1 VIKVCKSDYLEM
13 TMRIAVLDDYL
24 KVAQGLANWSS
35 LGADVKF
42 FHEFI
47 QPDQL
52 AKTLADFEVVV
63 AMRERSA
70 FPAAVIQSMPKLK
83 LLVTTGLRNNS
94 IDLDACR
101 QKGVVVCGSP
111 GDPKS
116 TGATAELAWALMLA
130 LFKKIP
136 QESANMTNGLWQ
148 TSMPPTIEGKRLG
161 LVGAGQLGKKV
172 AKVGQA
178 FGMEVVAWS
187 PNLTEE
193 RAAEAGV
200 KLVTKQELFS
210 TSDAISVH
218 MVLSE
223 RSRGV
228 VDAASLKSMKPT
240 AFIVNTSRAGLIDQV
255 TLRALLEQGKIGG
268 AGIDVYDAEP
278 LAADDVWR
286 KTPRTLLTPH
296 LGYATPENF
305 AAFYPNVVANIAA
318 WVAGK
323 PQRVLT

>member
-1 VIKVCKSDYLEM
+1 MEILSGPTFKVHASDYLEK
-13 TMRIAVLDDYL
+13 TMRVAVLDDYL
-24 KVAQGLANWSS
+24 KVAESLADWSS
-35 LGADVKF
+35 LKADVKF
-42 FHEFI
+42 FDQFI

-52 AKTLADFEVVV
+52 AKTLADFDVVV

-70 FPAAVIQSMPKLK
+70 FPAAVIQAMPKLK

-94 IDLDACR
+94 IDLEACR

-136 QESANMTNGLWQ
+136 QESVNMTNGLWQ
-148 TSMPPTIEGKRLG
+148 TSMPPTVEGKRLG

-240 AFIVNTSRAGLIDQV
+240 AFIVNTSRA
-255 TLRALLEQGKIGG
+255 LLEQGKIGG
-268 AGIDVYDAEP
+268 AGIDVYDSEP
-278 LAADDVWR
+278 LAANDVWR

-305 AAFYPNVVANIAA
+305 AVFYPNVVANIAA

>member
-1 VIKVCKSDYLEM
+1 
-13 TMRIAVLDDYL
+13 
-24 KVAQGLANWSS
+24 
-35 LGADVKF
+35 
-42 FHEFI
+42 
-47 QPDQL
+47 
-52 AKTLADFEVVV
+52 
-63 AMRERSA
+63 
-70 FPAAVIQSMPKLK
+70 
-83 LLVTTGLRNNS
+83 
-94 IDLDACR
+94 
-101 QKGVVVCGSP
+101 
-111 GDPKS
+111 
-116 TGATAELAWALMLA
+116 MLA

-136 QESANMTNGLWQ
+136 QESVNMTNGLWQ
-148 TSMPPTIEGKRLG
+148 TSMPPTVEGKRLG

-200 KLVTKQELFS
+200 KLVSKQELFS

-255 TLRALLEQGKIGG
+255 ALRALLEQGKIGG
-268 AGIDVYDAEP
+268 AGIDVYDSEP
-278 LAADDVWR
+278 LAANDVWR

-305 AAFYPNVVANIAA
+305 AVFYPNVVANIAA

>member
-1 VIKVCKSDYLEM
+1 
-13 TMRIAVLDDYL
+13 
-24 KVAQGLANWSS
+24 
-35 LGADVKF
+35 
-42 FHEFI
+42 
-47 QPDQL
+47 
-52 AKTLADFEVVV
+52 
-63 AMRERSA
+63 
-70 FPAAVIQSMPKLK
+70 
-83 LLVTTGLRNNS
+83 
-94 IDLDACR
+94 
-101 QKGVVVCGSP
+101 
-111 GDPKS
+111 
-116 TGATAELAWALMLA
+116 
-130 LFKKIP
+130 
-136 QESANMTNGLWQ
+136 
-148 TSMPPTIEGKRLG
+148 
-161 LVGAGQLGKKV
+161 VGAGQLGKKV
-172 AKVGQA
+172 AKVGHA

-200 KLVTKQELFS
+200 KLVSKEELFK

-218 MVLSE
+218 MVLSD

-268 AGIDVYDAEP
+268 AGIDVYDSEP

-286 KTPRTLLTPH
+286 KVPRALLTPH

-305 AAFYPNVVANIAA
+305 AVFYPNVVANIAA
-318 WVAGK
+318 FVAGK

>member
-1 VIKVCKSDYLEM
+1 
-13 TMRIAVLDDYL
+13 MRIAVLDDYL

-35 LGADVKF
+35 LNADVKF

-70 FPAAVIQSMPKLK
+70 FPLAVIQAMPKIK
-83 LLVTTGLRNNS
+83 LLVTTGMRNNS
-94 IDLDACR
+94 IDLEACR

-111 GDPKS
+111 GDPNS
-116 TGATAELAWALMLA
+116 TGATAELAWALLLA

-148 TSMPPTIEGKRLG
+148 TSMPPTIQGKRLG
-161 LVGAGQLGKKV
+161 LLGAGQLGKKV
-172 AKVGQA
+172 AKFGHA

-228 VDAASLKSMKPT
+228 ADAASLKLMKST

-255 TLRALLEQGKIGG
+255 ALRTLLEQGKIGG
-268 AGIDVYDAEP
+268 AGIDVFDAEP
-278 LAADDVWR
+278 LAPDHVWR
-286 KTPRTLLTPH
+286 KVPRTLLTPH

-305 AAFYPNVVANIAA
+305 AVLFPNVVANIAA

>member
-1 VIKVCKSDYLEM
+1 
-13 TMRIAVLDDYL
+13 MRIAVLDDYL

-35 LGADVKF
+35 LNADVKF

-70 FPAAVIQSMPKLK
+70 FPLAVIQAMPKIK
-83 LLVTTGLRNNS
+83 LLVTTGMRNNS
-94 IDLDACR
+94 IDLEACR

-111 GDPKS
+111 GDPNS
-116 TGATAELAWALMLA
+116 TGATAELAWALLLA

-148 TSMPPTIEGKRLG
+148 TSMPPTIQGKRLG
-161 LVGAGQLGKKV
+161 LLGAGQLGKKV
-172 AKVGQA
+172 AKFGHA

-210 TSDAISVH
+210 TSDVISVH

-228 VDAASLKSMKPT
+228 ADAASLKLMKST

-255 TLRALLEQGKIGG
+255 ALRTLLEQGKIGG
-268 AGIDVYDAEP
+268 AGIDVFDAEP
-278 LAADDVWR
+278 LAPDHVWR
-286 KTPRTLLTPH
+286 KVPRTLLTPH

-305 AAFYPNVVANIAA
+305 AVLFPNVVANIAA

>member
-1 VIKVCKSDYLEM
+1 
-13 TMRIAVLDDYL
+13 L

-35 LGADVKF
+35 LNADVKF

-70 FPAAVIQSMPKLK
+70 FPLAVIQAMPKIK
-83 LLVTTGLRNNS
+83 LLVTTGMRNNS
-94 IDLDACR
+94 IDLEACR

-111 GDPKS
+111 GDPNS
-116 TGATAELAWALMLA
+116 TGATAELAWALLLA

-136 QESANMTNGLWQ
+136 QESANMANGLWQ
-148 TSMPPTIEGKRLG
+148 TSMPPTIQGKRLG
-161 LVGAGQLGKKV
+161 LLGAGQLGKKV
-172 AKVGQA
+172 AKFGHA

-228 VDAASLKSMKPT
+228 ADAASLKLMKST

-255 TLRALLEQGKIGG
+255 ALRTLLEQGKIGG
-268 AGIDVYDAEP
+268 AGIDVFDAEP
-278 LAADDVWR
+278 LAPDHVWR
-286 KTPRTLLTPH
+286 KVPRTLLTPH

-305 AAFYPNVVANIAA
+305 AVLFPNVVANIAA

>member
-1 VIKVCKSDYLEM
+1 
-13 TMRIAVLDDYL
+13 MRIAVLDDYL
-24 KVAQGLANWSS
+24 KVAQGLADWSS
-35 LGADVKF
+35 LNADVKF

-47 QPDQL
+47 QPYQL

-70 FPAAVIQSMPKLK
+70 FPLAVVQAMPKLK
-83 LLVTTGLRNNS
+83 LLVTTGMRNNS
-94 IDLDACR
+94 IDLEACR

-111 GDPKS
+111 GDPNS
-116 TGATAELAWALMLA
+116 TGATAELAWALLLA

-136 QESANMTNGLWQ
+136 QESANMVNGLWQ
-148 TSMPPTIEGKRLG
+148 TSMPPTIQGKRLG
-161 LVGAGQLGKKV
+161 LLGAGQLGKKV
-172 AKVGQA
+172 AKFGHA

-228 VDAASLKSMKPT
+228 ADAASLKLMKST

-255 TLRALLEQGKIGG
+255 ALRTLLEQGKIGG
-268 AGIDVYDAEP
+268 AGIDVFDAEP
-278 LAADDVWR
+278 LAPDHVWR
-286 KTPRTLLTPH
+286 KVPRTLLTPH

-305 AAFYPNVVANIAA
+305 AVLYPNVVANIAA

>member
-1 VIKVCKSDYLEM
+1 
-13 TMRIAVLDDYL
+13 MRIAVLDDYL
-24 KVAQGLANWSS
+24 KVAQGLADWSS
-35 LGADVKF
+35 LNADVKF

-47 QPDQL
+47 QPDHL
-52 AKTLADFEVVV
+52 AKTLADFQVVV

-70 FPAAVIQSMPKLK
+70 FPVAVVQAMPKLK
-83 LLVTTGLRNNS
+83 LLVTTGMRNNS
-94 IDLDACR
+94 IDLEACR
-101 QKGVVVCGSP
+101 QKGVVVCGTP
-111 GDPKS
+111 GDPNS
-116 TGATAELAWALMLA
+116 TGATAELAWALLLA

-136 QESANMTNGLWQ
+136 QESANMTKGLWQ
-148 TSMPPTIEGKRLG
+148 TSMPPTIQGKRLG
-161 LVGAGQLGKKV
+161 LVGAGKLGGKV
-172 AKVGQA
+172 AKFGQA

-228 VDAASLKSMKPT
+228 VDAASLKSMKST

-255 TLRALLEQGKIGG
+255 ALRALLEQGKIGG
-268 AGIDVYDAEP
+268 AGIDVFDTEP
-278 LAADDVWR
+278 LPTDDVWR
-286 KTPRTLLTPH
+286 KAPRTLLTPH

-305 AAFYPNVVANIAA
+305 AVIYPNVVANIAA
-318 WVAGK
+318 WIAGK